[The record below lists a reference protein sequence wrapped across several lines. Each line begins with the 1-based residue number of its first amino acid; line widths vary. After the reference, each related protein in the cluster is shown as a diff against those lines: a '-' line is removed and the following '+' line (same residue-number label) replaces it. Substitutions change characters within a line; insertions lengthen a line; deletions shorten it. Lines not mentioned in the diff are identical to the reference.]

1 MTLSE
6 YIVWKGIKAKDVAHD
21 LRIDRR
27 YVTLLIDGKNRPSF
41 DLAER
46 VAIWSKGHV
55 MPNDWM
61 IVDVK
66 PARPPR
72 DLVA

>member
-1 MTLSE
+1 MTLAE
-6 YIVWKGIKAKDVAHD
+6 YIDWKGIKQKDVSHD

-27 YVTLLIDGKNRPSF
+27 YVTLLIDGKNRPSME
-41 DLAER
+41 LAER
-46 VAIWSKGHV
+46 FAVWSEGHV

-66 PARPPR
+66 PARRPR